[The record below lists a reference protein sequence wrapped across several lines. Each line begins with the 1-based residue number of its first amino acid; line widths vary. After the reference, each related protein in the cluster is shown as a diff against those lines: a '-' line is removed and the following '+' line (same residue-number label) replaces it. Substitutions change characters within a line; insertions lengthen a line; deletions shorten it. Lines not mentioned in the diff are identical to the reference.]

1 MGGVNRSGNYVKG
14 AMIMAALGNLF
25 VGMFG
30 ALFLIW
36 AVGQLFTDPIPR
48 ERMTTGMVDYVLQQ

>member
-1 MGGVNRSGNYVKG
+1 
-14 AMIMAALGNLF
+14 MAAVGNLF
-25 VGMFG
+25 LGMFG

-36 AVGQLFTDPIPR
+36 ALGQLFTDPIPR